1 MGASNS
7 VMASDTRRILRLCS
21 SPARAGLVLAALLLL
36 VGPIPLLGESENK
49 AVLHAYIQAWNSGDL
64 ESLDSIVTE
73 DFVRHGN
80 YGSVDS
86 RDDLKKR
93 IQASRTFYQNLHIEV
108 QDSFASDTKGA
119 MRWRFKGGYGETSFE
134 IDTLNFSMYHFIDGR
149 ISQEWVAGNMTD
161 FWTSMGY
168 TMMPP
173 GTRMV
178 PPPIEVPAGH
188 ELLEKP
194 AIDGS
199 KLTAYS
205 EQSGLQASSRAGQV
219 EITTDVDCLLALD
232 GRQVGWLGADQSVTL
247 SLERGKYLL
256 QASSRGGSLFFSE
269 ALEIRKGKKTPVE
282 IKAPSQAII
291 HPRNRTAEHLD
302 SGLMWQ
308 IIDNGDDI
316 SLPAAEAYCRD
327 LNQGG
332 YTDWRLPSIFELEKL
347 YAPETRESK
356 RFKTIPGITLTG
368 CCPWTTTPHGDFH
381 WTFVFYKGLRYI
393 KYQSISKA
401 SRALCVRNTWEL
413 PQTVE

>member
-1 MGASNS
+1 ML
-7 VMASDTRRILRLCS
+7 ASDT
-21 SPARAGLVLAALLLL
+21 ARLVLAALLLL
-36 VGPIPLLGESENK
+36 VGPVPLLAKSENE
-49 AVLHAYIQAWNSGDL
+49 ALLLTYIQAWNSGDL

-80 YGSVDS
+80 YGSADS

-93 IQASRTFYQNLHIEV
+93 IEGFRNFYRDLHIEV

-134 IDTLNFSMYHFIDGR
+134 IDAINFSMYHFIDGR
-149 ISQEWVAGNMTD
+149 ISQEWVAGNATD

-168 TMMPP
+168 TIMPP

-178 PPPIEVPAGH
+178 PPPIEVPVGH

-194 AIDGS
+194 AIDGR

-219 EITTDVDCLLALD
+219 EIATDVDCLLALD
-232 GRQVGWLGADQSVTL
+232 RRQVGWLGADQSVTL
-247 SLERGKYLL
+247 SLERGKYFL

-269 ALEIRKGKKTPVE
+269 ELEIRKGKKTPVE
-282 IKAPSQAII
+282 IKAPGRVII
-291 HPRNRTAEHLD
+291 HPCNRTAEDLD

-308 IIDNGDDI
+308 MTDNGDDI

-327 LNQGG
+327 SNQGG

-347 YAPETRESK
+347 YAPETGESK

-381 WTFVFYKGLRYI
+381 WTFVFYNGLRYI
-393 KYQSISKA
+393 KYQSIGKA
-401 SRALCVRNTWEL
+401 SRALCVRNTWES
-413 PQTVE
+413 PQIVE